1 MEKVFERKTNA
12 KNNTSENITKT
23 IKEISI
29 KNNQTIENLNN
40 KLLEIMNDEG
50 IIASCFLSPLSKVT
64 DLLKNNTIP
73 IIYLTIC

>member
-12 KNNTSENITKT
+12 KNNTSQNITKT

-50 IIASCFLSPLSKVT
+50 IIASCFLSPLPEVT
-64 DLLKNNTIP
+64 DLLIHNTIP